1 LKIYNNLKQLIRT
14 VRSENI
20 KNIDLRFT
28 DLFGRWHNLTLPV
41 SRLNDE
47 LFKIGV
53 GFDGS
58 NFPGFSALESGD
70 LALIPDIETAF
81 VDPTRSSPT
90 MVFIASIVE
99 ADSKKSYSRDPR
111 SIAKKAEALVSK
123 YSRAERSMW
132 SAEFE
137 FYIFDSV
144 QMKINSTTCS
154 YEITPSEGLQ
164 KSDLDTLKTSSYHSI
179 PPEDV
184 LIEIRDEIVRAIE
197 STGVK
202 VMYHHHEVG
211 QHGQME
217 IEIEFLPMLKAADYV
232 MIIKYLTKVIAAKHG
247 KIATFMPKPIHG
259 EPGNGMHFHQFLSE
273 KGKSLFYSKNG
284 YAGLSKLAHQYIAGL
299 LKYAASVMAFT
310 NPSTNSYKRLV
321 PGFEAPVNC
330 FFALANRS
338 AAVRIPKYVTK
349 ASRKRIEFR
358 SPDATCNPYLA
369 MAAQLMAGLD
379 GIRRKLDPT
388 AEGLG
393 PFDINIFELPEE
405 KRKNIKP
412 LPGSLTESL
421 QALKENHEFLLMG
434 NVFNE
439 EFIKDWIRLKQ
450 ELEIYRVNSHIHPVE
465 LELYLNC

>member
-1 LKIYNNLKQLIRT
+1 
-14 VRSENI
+14 
-20 KNIDLRFT
+20 
-28 DLFGRWHNLTLPV
+28 
-41 SRLNDE
+41 
-47 LFKIGV
+47 
-53 GFDGS
+53 
-58 NFPGFSALESGD
+58 
-70 LALIPDIETAF
+70 
-81 VDPTRSSPT
+81 
-90 MVFIASIVE
+90 
-99 ADSKKSYSRDPR
+99 
-111 SIAKKAEALVSK
+111 
-123 YSRAERSMW
+123 
-132 SAEFE
+132 
-137 FYIFDSV
+137 
-144 QMKINSTTCS
+144 
-154 YEITPSEGLQ
+154 
-164 KSDLDTLKTSSYHSI
+164 
-179 PPEDV
+179 
-184 LIEIRDEIVRAIE
+184 
-197 STGVK
+197 
-202 VMYHHHEVG
+202 
-211 QHGQME
+211 ME

-247 KIATFMPKPIHG
+247 KIATFMPKPIQG

-273 KGKSLFYSKNG
+273 KGKSLFFSKNG

-439 EFIKDWIRLKQ
+439 EFIKDWIKLKQ